1 MKLKRIGIDLAK
13 HVFQVH
19 GVDANEQAVIRK
31 AFRRGQLK
39 SFLHKLEP
47 TLIAMEA
54 CGSAHQWARELT
66 AMGHTVRL
74 IPPQFVK
81 PYVKAHKND
90 AVDAEAI
97 CEAASRPGM
106 RFVTVKTVDQ
116 QVMLSVHRVRSR
128 VVKARTALVN
138 EVRGLLAEFGVVIER
153 LGVSAVRRAIP
164 RLLDSSESDL
174 PVPLRELLRAL
185 YDELVALDARL
196 ATLNQSLNGH
206 AEQDERVKRLQQIEG
221 VGPVTASAIVAT
233 IGDGTQFKTGR
244 DFAAFLGMVPNQH
257 SSGGKARL
265 GSISKRGDK
274 YLRTLLIHGARSCI
288 KMIENQKTRHGE
300 WVKNLLGRRNKNIAT
315 VALANKHA
323 RIIWAM
329 LTKGTEYGELATSA

>member
-13 HVFQVH
+13 TVFQVH
-19 GVDANEQAVIRK
+19 GVDANERAVIRK
-31 AFRRGQLK
+31 AFRRGPLRA
-39 SFLHKLEP
+39 FLHKLEP

-66 AMGHTVRL
+66 AMGHTVKL

-81 PYVKAHKND
+81 PYVKTHKND

-97 CEAASRPGM
+97 CEAVSRPGM
-106 RFVTVKTVDQ
+106 RFVTIKTVDQ
-116 QVMLSVHRVRSR
+116 QVILSVHRVRSR

-138 EVRGLLAEFGVVIER
+138 EVRGLLAEFGVVIDR

-164 RLLDSSESDL
+164 PLLDSAESDL
-174 PVPLRELLRAL
+174 PHPLRELLRAL
-185 YDELVALDARL
+185 YDELMVLDARL
-196 ATLNQSLNGH
+196 ATLNQSLSAH
-206 AEQDERVKRLQQIEG
+206 AEQDERVKRLQQIDG
-221 VGPVTASAIVAT
+221 IGPVTASAIVAT
-233 IGDGTQFKTGR
+233 IGDGKQFKRGR

-257 SSGGKARL
+257 SSGGKSRL

-288 KMIENQKTRHGE
+288 KMIENQNTRHGE
-300 WVKNLLGRRNKNIAT
+300 WVKSLLGRRNKNIAT

-323 RIIWAM
+323 RISWAM
-329 LTKGTEYGELATSA
+329 LTKGTAYGELATPR

>member
-19 GVDANEQAVIRK
+19 GVDGNEQVMIRK

-39 SFLHKLEP
+39 AFLHKLEP

-66 AMGHTVRL
+66 AMGHTVKL

-97 CEAASRPGM
+97 CEAVSRPGM
-106 RFVTVKTVDQ
+106 RFVTIKTVDQ
-116 QVMLSVHRVRSR
+116 QVILSAHRIRSR

-138 EVRGLLAEFGVVIER
+138 EVRGLLAEFGVVIDR

-164 RLLDSSESDL
+164 RLLDSTESDL

-185 YDELVALDARL
+185 YDELVSLDVRL
-196 ATLNQSLNGH
+196 ATLNQTLDGH
-206 AEQDERVKRLQQIEG
+206 AEQDGRVKRLQQIEG

-233 IGDGTQFKTGR
+233 IGDGKQFKTGR

-329 LTKGTEYGELATSA
+329 LTKGTAYGELATPA

>member
-13 HVFQVH
+13 NVFQVH
-19 GVDANEQAVIRK
+19 GVDANEQVMIRK

-39 SFLHKLEP
+39 VFLHKLEP

-66 AMGHTVRL
+66 AMGHTVKL

-97 CEAASRPGM
+97 CEAVSRPGM

-164 RLLDSSESDL
+164 RLLDDTESDL

-288 KMIENQKTRHGE
+288 KTIENQKTRHGE

-329 LTKGTEYGELATSA
+329 LTKQTAYGELA